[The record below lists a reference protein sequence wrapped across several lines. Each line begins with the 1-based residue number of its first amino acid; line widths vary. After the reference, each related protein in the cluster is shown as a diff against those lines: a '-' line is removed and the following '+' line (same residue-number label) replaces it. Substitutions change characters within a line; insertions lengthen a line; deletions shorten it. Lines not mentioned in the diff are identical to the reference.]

1 MLNQEKTRPI
11 DTSVSALQP
20 YTKNESDDDLIYA
33 EDSKIF
39 QSISLSAGDVLTIRR
54 ENTGTSPLGLSV
66 EELSLL
72 SGIPTHDIACMENG
86 SLPIDTQ
93 TAQKLARA
101 LDSECSEFML

>member
-1 MLNQEKTRPI
+1 MLVVEKTRPI
-11 DTSVSALQP
+11 DTSVSVLQP

-54 ENTGTSPLGLSV
+54 ENKGLSV

-86 SLPIDTQ
+86 SLIIDAQ
-93 TAQKLARA
+93 TAQKLALA
-101 LDSECSEFML
+101 LDIEYSDFML